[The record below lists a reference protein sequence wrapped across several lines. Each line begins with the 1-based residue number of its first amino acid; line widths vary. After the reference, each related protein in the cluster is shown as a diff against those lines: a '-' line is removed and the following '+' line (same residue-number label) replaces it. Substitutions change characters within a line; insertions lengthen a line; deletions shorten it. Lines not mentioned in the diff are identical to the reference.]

1 VSPRLSHFNLRPSAK
16 SADQSLLRASGF
28 TLLELVMVMMLL
40 CVVAAMA
47 VPSFRGFG
55 KGRRVGACGAQ
66 LVTLA
71 QYARTQA
78 VTRAET
84 YRLNVDPAT
93 GTYWLTVERAG
104 NGDGGAF
111 ERPGDEMGRVF
122 AAPEGVTIAWDGPW
136 PTSAGPRGRG
146 GAQYPY
152 VDFLPTGRTS
162 AAVSLLLTD
171 HNGGAADGMVTEVAC
186 LSPAEPFRVLTTEGG
201 QAAR

>member
-1 VSPRLSHFNLRPSAK
+1 VTDGAAGPSAPPCLRVSVVNRS
-16 SADQSLLRASGF
+16 SAGF

-47 VPSFRGFG
+47 VPSFGGFG
-55 KGRRVGACGAQ
+55 RGRRVGACAAQ

-84 YRLNVDPAT
+84 YRLNVDPAG
-93 GTYWLTVERAG
+93 GTYWLTVDR
-104 NGDGGAF
+104 GGGVF
-111 ERPGDEMGRVF
+111 ERPGEEMGRVF
-122 AAPEGVTIAWDGPW
+122 AAPEGVTIAWDGPL
-136 PTSAGPRGRG
+136 PSSSPAGGRQG
-146 GAQYPY
+146 GTRHPS

-171 HNGGAADGMVTEVAC
+171 ATGGAAGGTVTEVAC
-186 LSPAEPFRVLTTEGG
+186 LSPAEPFRVLTDE
-201 QAAR
+201 ADPEDRRRR